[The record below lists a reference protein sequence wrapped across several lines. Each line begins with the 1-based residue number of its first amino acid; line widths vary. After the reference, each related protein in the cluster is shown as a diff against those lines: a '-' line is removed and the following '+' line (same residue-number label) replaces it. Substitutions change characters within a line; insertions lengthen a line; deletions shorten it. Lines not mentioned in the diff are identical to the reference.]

1 VGALLYVDGV
11 HATAH
16 LPVDVSSLGADFYV
30 TSAYKWSGPHIAT
43 CVADPARWEELRPDK
58 LMPSPNEVPE
68 RFEFGT
74 PSVELLSGVTA
85 AVDHLSTLDADG
97 NAIPAGSR
105 RQRVLAS
112 MAAAHEYQMALFE
125 TLLAGLQAL
134 PSVRVLP
141 APAGPGARCPTVAFL
156 VGEALPG
163 QTALA
168 LGDQGICVFAG
179 DYYAWEYFEAMGLH
193 PTGGAVRASVYHY
206 NTADEVARLLEGIKG
221 LT

>member
-1 VGALLYVDGV
+1 
-11 HATAH
+11 
-16 LPVDVSSLGADFYV
+16 
-30 TSAYKWSGPHIAT
+30 
-43 CVADPARWEELRPDK
+43 
-58 LMPSPNEVPE
+58 MPSPNEVPE

-74 PSVELLSGVTA
+74 PSFELLSGVTA
-85 AVDHLSTLDADG
+85 AVDHLSTLDVA
-97 NAIPAGSR
+97 ATGSR

-112 MAAAHEYQMALFE
+112 LAAAHEYQMALFE

-206 NTADEVARLLEGIKG
+206 NTADEVTRLLDGIKG
-221 LT
+221 LI